1 MSSRHGSGTLGPSGN
16 EASTR
21 GQPLRTTN
29 PIAKEDMYQILD
41 REDYSADV
49 FMQVVQAPAVAAA
62 CQPGQFIILR
72 IDEEG
77 ERIPLTIAD
86 FDREAGTITIVVQA
100 IGKSTRQLQRLGR
113 GDSLANFIGP
123 LGVPSEIEKVG
134 TVVCAGGGI
143 GVAPIY
149 PIARALKQA
158 GNKII
163 SIVAARNQS
172 LLLWE
177 DRMREISD
185 ELIVTTDDGSCG
197 RHCLVTKPLQELCE
211 AGGVDLVYAI
221 GPGVM
226 MKFCAKTTEPY
237 AVKTLVSLNS
247 IMVDGTGMCGACR
260 VEVGGETKFV
270 CVDGPE
276 FDGHEVDFD
285 LLISRQRQYLVQEKE
300 SLDAFL
306 SDPAGSDTDGSDT
319 AGLDPAG
326 LDAGVMTGV

>member
-1 MSSRHGSGTLGPSGN
+1 
-16 EASTR
+16 
-21 GQPLRTTN
+21 
-29 PIAKEDMYQILD
+29 MYKILE
-41 REDYSADV
+41 RVDYSDDV
-49 FMQVVQAPAVAAA
+49 YMQVIQAPAIAAA
-62 CQPGQFIILR
+62 CRPGQFIILR

-100 IGKSTRQLQRLGR
+100 IGKTTRQLQRLGR

-123 LGVPSEIEKVG
+123 LGIPSEIERVG
-134 TVVCAGGGI
+134 TVVVAGGGI
-143 GVAPIY
+143 GVAPVY
-149 PIARALKQA
+149 PIARALKEA
-158 GNKII
+158 GNRVIG
-163 SIVAARNQS
+163 IVAARTAG

-177 DRMREISD
+177 DRMGEVCD
-185 ELIVTTDDGSCG
+185 ELIVTTDDGSRG
-197 RHCLVTKPLQELCE
+197 RHCLVTEPLKELCE

-237 AVKTLVSLNS
+237 GVRTLVSLNS

-260 VEVGGETKFV
+260 CSVGGETKFV

-276 FDGHEVDFD
+276 FDGHQVDFD
-285 LLISRQRQYLVQEKE
+285 LLLARQRQYLPQEKQ

-306 SDPAGSDTDGSDT
+306 APVPA
-319 AGLDPAG
+319 AAEV
-326 LDAGVMTGV
+326 A

>member
-1 MSSRHGSGTLGPSGN
+1 
-16 EASTR
+16 
-21 GQPLRTTN
+21 
-29 PIAKEDMYQILD
+29 MYKILD
-41 REDYSADV
+41 RVDYSPDV
-49 FMQVVQAPAVAAA
+49 YMQVIEAPAVAAA

-72 IDEEG
+72 IDEQG

-86 FDREAGTITIVVQA
+86 FDRDAGTITIVVQA
-100 IGKSTRQLQRLGR
+100 IGKSTRQLQKLGK

-123 LGVPSEIEKVG
+123 LGIPSEIEKVG
-134 TVVCAGGGI
+134 TVVVAGGGI

-149 PIARALKQA
+149 PIARALKEA

-163 SIVAARNQS
+163 SIVAARNEG

-185 ELIVTTDDGSCG
+185 ELIVTTDDGSRG
-197 RHCLVTKPLQELCE
+197 RHCLVTEPLKELCE
-211 AGGVDLVYAI
+211 AGDVDLVYAI
-221 GPGVM
+221 GPGIM
-226 MKFCAKTTEPY
+226 MKFCAKTTQPY
-237 AVKTLVSLNS
+237 GVKTLVSLNS

-260 VEVGGETKFV
+260 CSVGGETKFV

-285 LLISRQRQYLVQEKE
+285 LLLARQRQYLPQEKE

-306 SDPAGSDTDGSDT
+306 VNAAAVTEV
-319 AGLDPAG
+319 A
-326 LDAGVMTGV
+326 

>member
-1 MSSRHGSGTLGPSGN
+1 
-16 EASTR
+16 
-21 GQPLRTTN
+21 
-29 PIAKEDMYQILD
+29 MYQILE

-49 FMQVVQAPAVAAA
+49 YMQVIEAPAIAAA

-100 IGKSTRQLQRLGR
+100 IGKSTRQLQKLGR
-113 GDSLANFIGP
+113 GDALANFIGP
-123 LGVPSEIEKVG
+123 LGIPSEIQKVG
-134 TVVCAGGGI
+134 TVICAGGGI

-149 PIARALKQA
+149 PIARALKEA
-158 GNKII
+158 GNRII
-163 SIVAARNQS
+163 SIVAARNQG

-185 ELIVTTDDGSCG
+185 ELIVTTDDGSRG
-197 RHCLVTKPLQELCE
+197 RHCLVTEPLKELCE
-211 AGGVDLVYAI
+211 AGDVDLVYAI

-237 AVKTLVSLNS
+237 AIKTFVSLNS
-247 IMVDGTGMCGACR
+247 IMVDGTGMCGGCR
-260 VEVGGETKFV
+260 VSVGGETKFV

-276 FDGHEVDFD
+276 FDGHKVDFD
-285 LLISRQRQYLVQEKE
+285 LLMSRQKQYIPQERK
-300 SLDAFL
+300 SLDAYL
-306 SDPAGSDTDGSDT
+306 ESEAASKAAAWHMAGSHAAACNAVVT
-319 AGLDPAG
+319 AS
-326 LDAGVMTGV
+326 V

>member
-1 MSSRHGSGTLGPSGN
+1 
-16 EASTR
+16 
-21 GQPLRTTN
+21 
-29 PIAKEDMYQILD
+29 MYQILD
-41 REDYSADV
+41 REDFSADV

-100 IGKSTRQLQRLGR
+100 VGKSTRQLQTLGK
-113 GDSLANFIGP
+113 GDWITNFIGP

-149 PIARALKQA
+149 PIARALKEA
-158 GNKII
+158 GNKVIA
-163 SIVAARNQS
+163 IVAARNQS

-185 ELIVTTDDGSCG
+185 ELIVTTDDGSRG
-197 RHCLVTKPLQELCE
+197 RHCLVTEPLKELCE
-211 AGGVDLVYAI
+211 AGGIDLVYAI

-226 MKFCAKTTEPY
+226 MKFCARTTEPFG
-237 AVKTLVSLNS
+237 VKTLVSLNS

-306 SDPAGSDTDGSDT
+306 PDP
-319 AGLDPAG
+319 AGLDPARV
-326 LDAGVMTGV
+326 DAGVMTGV

>member
-1 MSSRHGSGTLGPSGN
+1 
-16 EASTR
+16 
-21 GQPLRTTN
+21 
-29 PIAKEDMYQILD
+29 MYKILD
-41 REDYSADV
+41 RVDYSDDV
-49 FMQVVQAPAVAAA
+49 YMQVIQAPAIAVA

-100 IGKSTRQLQRLGR
+100 IGKTTRQLQRLGK

-123 LGVPSEIEKVG
+123 LGVPSEIEKLG
-134 TVVCAGGGI
+134 TVVVAGGGI

-149 PIARALKQA
+149 PIARALKEA
-158 GNKII
+158 GNKVIAII
-163 SIVAARNQS
+163 AARNQR

-177 DRMREISD
+177 DRMREVSD
-185 ELIVTTDDGSCG
+185 ELIVTTDDGSRG
-197 RHCLVTKPLQELCE
+197 RHCLVTEPLKELCE
-211 AGGVDLVYAI
+211 AGDIDLVYAI

-237 AVKTLVSLNS
+237 GVKTLVSLNS

-260 VEVGGETKFV
+260 CSVGGETKFV

-276 FDGHEVDFD
+276 FDGHQVDFD
-285 LLISRQRQYLVQEKE
+285 QLLARQRQYLPQEKE
-300 SLDAFL
+300 SLDAYL
-306 SDPAGSDTDGSDT
+306 ENSAVTKV
-319 AGLDPAG
+319 A
-326 LDAGVMTGV
+326 

>member
-1 MSSRHGSGTLGPSGN
+1 
-16 EASTR
+16 
-21 GQPLRTTN
+21 
-29 PIAKEDMYQILD
+29 MYKILD
-41 REDYSADV
+41 RVDYSDDV
-49 FMQVVQAPAVAAA
+49 YMQVIEAPAIAAA

-100 IGKSTRQLQRLGR
+100 IGKTTRQLQRLGK

-123 LGVPSEIEKVG
+123 LGVPSEIEKLG
-134 TVVCAGGGI
+134 TVVVAGGGI

-149 PIARALKQA
+149 PIARALKEA
-158 GNKII
+158 GNKVIAII
-163 SIVAARNQS
+163 AARNQS

-177 DRMREISD
+177 DRMREVSD
-185 ELIVTTDDGSCG
+185 ELIVTTDDGSRG
-197 RHCLVTKPLQELCE
+197 RHCLVTEPLKELCE
-211 AGGVDLVYAI
+211 AGDIDLVYAI

-237 AVKTLVSLNS
+237 GVKTLVSLNS

-260 VEVGGETKFV
+260 CSVGGETKFV

-276 FDGHEVDFD
+276 FDGHQVDFD
-285 LLISRQRQYLVQEKE
+285 QLLARQRQYLPQEKE

-306 SDPAGSDTDGSDT
+306 RNATVT
-319 AGLDPAG
+319 KVA
-326 LDAGVMTGV
+326 